1 MNQYLNR
8 TTITSLGLAAALA
21 LVAAPSQVLA
31 QQSKV
36 DTIYVG
42 LDVHGWRFNPDRGSS
57 WSDIGIRGRAGYQ
70 FLDQI
75 AAEVHLATGGSD
87 RANGVRLE
95 MDLLAGVFLRGDIP
109 LSRYFSLYGL
119 LGVSYLDYTVAR
131 SSEDETSISFGL
143 GADYQLTGNT
153 YLSADYI
160 RYVNDSDFD
169 YDAFNVGARWRF

>member
-1 MNQYLNR
+1 MPTLIKGR
-8 TTITSLGLAAALA
+8 PFTAVAAATALAATCASGQA
-21 LVAAPSQVLA
+21 MA

-42 LDVHGWRFNPDRGSS
+42 LDLHAWYFDPDRGSS

-87 RANGVRLE
+87 RSNGVRLE
-95 MDLLAGVFLRGDIP
+95 LDFLAGVFLRGDIP
-109 LSRYFSLYGL
+109 ISRYLSLYGL
-119 LGVSYLDYTVAR
+119 LGVSYLDFTVAR
-131 SSEDETSISFGL
+131 SNEDETSISFGL
-143 GADYQLTGNT
+143 GLDYQISGNT

-160 RYVNDSDFD
+160 RYINDSDFD
-169 YDAFNVGARWRF
+169 YDALNVGARWRF